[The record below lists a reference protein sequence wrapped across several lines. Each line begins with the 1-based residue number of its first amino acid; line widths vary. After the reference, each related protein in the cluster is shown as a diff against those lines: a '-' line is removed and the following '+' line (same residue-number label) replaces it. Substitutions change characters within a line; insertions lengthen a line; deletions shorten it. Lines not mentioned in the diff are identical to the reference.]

1 MSADL
6 FWLWAWFSALAICGA
21 AILLVLA
28 WRDQQRRER
37 EIRRRRDVLDL
48 AGYEFG
54 RRERR

>member
-1 MSADL
+1 MTGDL
-6 FWLWAWFSALAICGA
+6 FVVWLWASASVICGA

-37 EIRRRRDVLDL
+37 EIRRRRDVIDL